1 MSEMTATRIRRGGTY
16 LVVAVLWLVA
26 AWLLWRTS
34 VPAGLHPPHFDAARA
49 FGADLLRRTA
59 RYERVLPWL
68 WVLATLL
75 ELAALA
81 LVARRPPV
89 VGRRRIPAGLLA
101 AAVAVAAAWVVVL
114 PVGAVAHWWAR
125 DHGVVRQS
133 WMGWLTGRLVGLATQ
148 GAAVLLGVALVMWLA
163 ARLGRRWW
171 IAAAPL
177 LGLCGLLVTF
187 LLPYEATLGTS
198 PAPAR
203 VVADARELAR
213 RQGVSPPP
221 IRIESVRRRTSAENA
236 QAVGLGPTRRILV
249 TDTLLRDA
257 SARELRFALAHELA
271 HVRQR
276 HLWKGVAWFALLV
289 LPACLLIELATRRR
303 GGPGEPRAVPLALL
317 VVALVQLA
325 LLPLTNAISRRYEAE
340 ADWVAVETT
349 RDPAAARGLFAG
361 FARTSLQ
368 QPDPPAWAHVL
379 LDDHPTLLQR
389 VEQAEAWR
397 ARG

>member
-1 MSEMTATRIRRGGTY
+1 MTATRIGRGGTY
-16 LVVAVLWLVA
+16 LVVALAWLVA

-34 VPAGLHPPHFDAARA
+34 VPAGLRPPHVDAARV
-49 FGADLLRRTA
+49 FGAGLLRRSA
-59 RYERVLPWL
+59 RYEEVLRWL
-68 WVLATLL
+68 WVLSVVLQ
-75 ELAALA
+75 LAALA
-81 LVARRPPV
+81 LVARRPPL

-101 AAVAVAAAWVVVL
+101 AAIAVAAAWVAVL
-114 PVGAVAHWWAR
+114 PVGAAAHRWAR
-125 DHGVVRQS
+125 DHGVVRQG
-133 WMGWLTGRLVGLATQ
+133 WAGWLTARLVGLATEEV
-148 GAAVLLGVALVMWLA
+148 AVLLGVAVVMWLA
-163 ARLGRRWW
+163 ACLGRRWW
-171 IAAAPL
+171 LAAAPV

-198 PAPAR
+198 AAPAR
-203 VVADARELAR
+203 VVADARALAR

-221 IRIESVRRRTSAENA
+221 IRIEAVRRRTSAQNA
-236 QAVGLGPTRRILV
+236 QAIGLGPTRRILV
-249 TDTLLRDA
+249 TDTLLRGT
-257 SARELRFALAHELA
+257 SARELRFTLAHELA
-271 HVRQR
+271 HHRER

-289 LPACLLIELATRRR
+289 LPACLLVELATRRL

-340 ADWVAVETT
+340 ADWVALQTT
-349 RDPAAARGLFAG
+349 RDPAAARGLFAA

-397 ARG
+397 QR